1 MKSLCTAIFVVLIS
15 LSSVNAADKGK
26 HLFILS
32 GQSNMKYMDPNIA
45 FIPAVEKAFGKENVV
60 VIHDAQGGQ
69 PIRRWYKDWKPSN
82 GDKPTST
89 GTLYKRMMRKISPI
103 LKKHKFSSVTFVW
116 MQGEADAQA
125 KHGDVY
131 KRSLIGLIEQLSN
144 DLGRKDLNVVIG
156 RLSDC
161 DLTNKLFPHWTMIRD
176 IQVEVAES
184 NPRSAWVNTDDLNDG
199 KGKNGRNL
207 RNNLHYS
214 IEGYRKLGE
223 RFAEKSIELIKKN
236 DQ

>member
-1 MKSLCTAIFVVLIS
+1 MKCVIFSLVATFVS
-15 LSSVNAADKGK
+15 FLSFDLEAKEK

-32 GQSNMKYMDPNIA
+32 GQSNMKYMDPNIS

-69 PIRRWYKDWKPSN
+69 PIRRWYKDWMPLNGQKP
-82 GDKPTST
+82 KMT
-89 GTLYKRMMRKISPI
+89 GTLYKRLMRNVTPL
-103 LKKHKFSSVTFVW
+103 LKKHKFSSMTLVW

-125 KHGDVY
+125 KNGDVY
-131 KRSLIGLIEQLSN
+131 AASLRGLIDQFTN
-144 DLGRKDLNVVIG
+144 DLGRKEINVVIG

-161 DLTNKLFPHWTMIRD
+161 DLDNKHFPHWTIVRD
-176 IQVEVAES
+176 AQMEVSES

-207 RNNLHYS
+207 RNNLHFS
-214 IEGYRKLGE
+214 TEGYKKLGE
-223 RFAEKSIELIKKN
+223 RFAEKSIELIMKH